1 MNGDNNAPTS
11 FWNRAEFESQLAE
24 QQNGSSRESKRLPPN
39 TRWVWNRGIFRDA
52 EFQILAEECG
62 GGGDCMFHCIAT
74 ALHRAASDVGHA
86 DLCNQF
92 KPGMEGMRYIRT
104 ALSRTI
110 TPQNAK
116 GIAEDLKDGVD
127 SDRANVAWIND
138 LNVHLKKVEEKTIGS
153 AELCTFLQKMIQ
165 TPGTYY
171 QGTDIILRHYVRYV
185 QEFIAN
191 GKSDSKRT
199 GAPENHQNSP
209 EAANPL
215 LLWTQNSLP
224 ALGFVVLI
232 DAVPGVMEIIGGLHM
247 DFYMVLVNY
256 NSVHWRLGY
265 VRSAEDVQ
273 LDEDSSFHCIVDNK
287 LVCEMVEEFEA
298 LRRRK

>member
-1 MNGDNNAPTS
+1 MSGNNASMSSWT
-11 FWNRAEFESQLAE
+11 RAEFDSNALKTKDK
-24 QQNGSSRESKRLPPN
+24 SSRDSKRLPPN
-39 TRWVWNRGIFRDA
+39 TRWVWNRGNFRDA

-74 ALHRAASDVGHA
+74 ALHRAASDVRHT

-92 KPGMEGMRYIRT
+92 KPGIEGMQYIRT

-116 GIAEDLKDGVD
+116 GIAEDLKDGVE
-127 SDRANVAWIND
+127 SDGANVAWIHH
-138 LNVHLKKVEEKTIGS
+138 LNAQLKKLEEKTIGHP
-153 AELCTFLQKMIQ
+153 ELCTFIRKMIQ

-185 QEFIAN
+185 QQYIAN
-191 GKSDSKRT
+191 SNPDSDRPN
-199 GAPENHQNSP
+199 AFERDQNSP

-232 DAVPGVMEIIGGLHM
+232 DSVPGVMEIIGGLNM

-265 VRSAEDVQ
+265 VRSQEDIEV
-273 LDEDSSFHCIVDNK
+273 DEDSSFHCIVDNK
-287 LVCEMVEEFEA
+287 LVCEMVKEFES